1 MRNMDENTGDQG
13 GIDTTDLDINRS
25 PRLPLGELSS
35 DELFPAIVN
44 QNRIVEL
51 AHLLKSIGDLGVEVK
66 QVKLRRA
73 EDRRKLER
81 RISVKDHFSRSF
93 KKVLETLDIVLEWLE
108 QSAKKSINE
117 AGTADTTQ
125 PLPPVVVDQTDTGAT
140 DQQQPNPDEFQKKES
155 VLRGLYHIIG
165 KTSHYINESLYQ

>member
-1 MRNMDENTGDQG
+1 MAENTGDQ

-25 PRLPLGELSS
+25 PRLPLGELSRN
-35 DELFPAIVN
+35 ELFLAIVN
-44 QNRIVEL
+44 ENRIVEL
-51 AHLLKSIGDLGVEVK
+51 AQLLKSIGDLGVEVK
-66 QVKLRRA
+66 QVKLRQA

-81 RISVKDHFSRSF
+81 RISVKENFSRSF

-108 QSAKKSINE
+108 QSTKKSIDE

-140 DQQQPNPDEFQKKES
+140 AVDGDQQEQNPDEFQKKES